1 MGILS
6 KLWPLLTKA
15 LLTLPEAK
23 GAIDA
28 QTRDTLAKLG
38 ALIGKEVPT
47 AAATGFGSAPGIGG
61 KTAQIEQYELQQ
73 QQHLLEMMKKENEFL
88 RIERNK
94 DKRDLEILRRQ
105 VEMADVKQEIIF
117 KAMI

>member
-1 MGILS
+1 
-6 KLWPLLTKA
+6 
-15 LLTLPEAK
+15 
-23 GAIDA
+23 
-28 QTRDTLAKLG
+28 
-38 ALIGKEVPT
+38 
-47 AAATGFGSAPGIGG
+47 
-61 KTAQIEQYELQQ
+61 
-73 QQHLLEMMKKENEFL
+73 MMKKENEFL